1 MEKQKTGLKRK
12 VRKTTA
18 LLTAASLLL
27 LAGCSEKAGGT
38 TEAETTAA
46 ETEAIET
53 TAAETAGIE
62 TTAAESEAPVAGLEE
77 QMDAYWNEQLDGY
90 LKNDAGY
97 PHGSEG
103 MGAVVLAMKDGEI
116 IFEKAYGYAHYY
128 DADYDAEGST
138 YENPVYVK
146 TENPREMTVD
156 TLFDL
161 ASVTKVMATT
171 QSVMVLVDQGK
182 ISVDDKAAQYLP
194 GFEANGKGDITIAQL
209 LTHSSGL
216 PQWEPTFLYCD
227 SREEQLEYIKN
238 LELVDT
244 FKTDGSEPMYSDF
257 SFMTLGFIVEAVS
270 GQDMDVFVKENV
282 YEPLGMTSTTYKPLE
297 NGFTEDQIA
306 ATSLGNPYE
315 YRMVD
320 EANWSVG
327 YDCTKDAEAFASF
340 EGWRDYTLIGEVND
354 GNAGMGGQ
362 GVAGHAGLFSTAR
375 DLAVL
380 LQCMLNGGEYNG
392 VRIYSQETVDLFT
405 TRHTTYQENHTDD
418 KGNPALSEEFGY
430 GFKLDQSWMGVS
442 ATENVFGHDGFTGT
456 TVFADPDN
464 NYIFIC
470 LTNKMQAG
478 FRQSTA
484 NGAAEDVSNYYNTN
498 AWVSW
503 NMNQIVK
510 DFLGI

>member
-1 MEKQKTGLKRK
+1 MKK
-12 VRKTTA
+12 A
-18 LLTAASLLL
+18 IALL
-27 LAGCSEKAGGT
+27 LAVCTLAMAGCAGQKPEDTKPSET
-38 TEAETTAA
+38 QMPTEVTEATDAPETTAPQL
-46 ETEAIET
+46 
-53 TAAETAGIE
+53 
-62 TTAAESEAPVAGLEE
+62 SLEE
-77 QMDAYWNEQLDGY
+77 QMDAYWNDQLDAH

-116 IFEKAYGYAHYY
+116 VFEKAYGYAHYY
-128 DADYDAEGST
+128 DADYEAEGST
-138 YENPVYVK
+138 YANPVYKK
-146 TENPREMTVD
+146 TENPREMTTD

-171 QSVMVLVDQGK
+171 QSIMILVDQGK
-182 ISVDDKAAQYLP
+182 LSVDDKVADYLP
-194 GFEANGKGDITIAQL
+194 GFEAGGKGDITVAQL

-216 PQWEPTFLYCD
+216 PQWAPTFLYCD
-227 SREEQLEYIKN
+227 SKEEQLEFIKN
-238 LELVDT
+238 LELNPD
-244 FKTDGSEPMYSDF
+244 FKTDGSEPKYSDF
-257 SFMTLGFIVEAVS
+257 SFMTLGFIVEAIT

-297 NGFTEDQIA
+297 NGFTADQIA

-320 EANWSVG
+320 EENWPDCG
-327 YDCTKDAEAFASF
+327 YDCSADAEAFKAF
-340 EGWRDYTLIGEVND
+340 DGWRDYTLIGEVND
-354 GNAGMGGQ
+354 GNTGMGGK
-362 GVAGHAGLFSTAR
+362 GVAGHAGLFSTAK
-375 DLAVL
+375 DLSIL

-392 VRIYSQETVDLFT
+392 VRLYSPETVKLFT
-405 TRHTTYQENHTDD
+405 TRHTTYQENHTD
-418 KGNPALSEEFGY
+418 KEGKPALSEEFGY

-478 FRQSTA
+478 FRQTTV
-484 NGAAEDVSNYYNTN
+484 NGDEKNINNYYNTSS
-498 AWVSW
+498 WVSW

-510 DFLGI
+510 DYLGI